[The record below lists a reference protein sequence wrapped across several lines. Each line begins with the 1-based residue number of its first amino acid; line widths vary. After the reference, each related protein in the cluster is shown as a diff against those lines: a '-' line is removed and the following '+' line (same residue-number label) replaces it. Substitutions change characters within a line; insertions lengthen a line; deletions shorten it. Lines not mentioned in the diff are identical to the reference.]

1 MKILVVE
8 DNEKLA
14 KSLKKGLEQEGYAAD
29 YITDGEAG
37 QRRLEVGVKD
47 YDLVILDRMLPKR
60 DGVSVC
66 KNWREQDIMT
76 PVIMLT
82 AKDMDEDKIFGLD
95 SGADDYLIKPFS
107 FLELLARIR
116 ALLRRPKTTL
126 PSELKIKDLVLNVST
141 RKVFRGQRE
150 VHLTLKEFAILEYLV
165 RQPNQVLNR
174 EQIISHVWD
183 FAFDSFS
190 NLVDVHI
197 KNLRKKL
204 EGKNDAK
211 ILETIRGVGYRI
223 KG

>member
-204 EGKNDAK
+204 EKKNDEK
-211 ILETIRGVGYRI
+211 FLETIRGIGYRI

>member
-1 MKILVVE
+1 MKLLVIE

-14 KSLKKGLEQEGYAAD
+14 KSLKKGLEQEGHAVD
-29 YITDGEAG
+29 YLTDGEAG
-37 QRRLEVGVKD
+37 QRRLEVSSRD
-47 YDLVILDRMLPKR
+47 YDLVVLDLMLPKR
-60 DGVSVC
+60 DGIAVC
-66 KNWREQDIMT
+66 KNWRDQNIMT

-82 AKDMDEDKIFGLD
+82 AKDGGDDKVFGLD

-107 FLELLARIR
+107 FPELLARIR
-116 ALLRRPKTTL
+116 ALLRRPKISL
-126 PSELKIKDLVLNVST
+126 PSELKIKDLVLDIST

-165 RQPNQVLNR
+165 RHPNQVLNR

-197 KNLRKKL
+197 KNLRKK
-204 EGKNDAK
+204 
-211 ILETIRGVGYRI
+211 IRWE
-223 KG
+223 K

>member
-14 KSLKKGLEQEGYAAD
+14 KSLKKGLEQEGHAAD
-29 YITDGEAG
+29 YLTDGEAG
-37 QRRLEVGVKD
+37 QRRLEVSSKD
-47 YDLVILDRMLPKR
+47 YDLVILDLMLPKR
-60 DGVSVC
+60 DGIAVC
-66 KNWREQDIMT
+66 KNSRDQNIMT

-82 AKDMDEDKIFGLD
+82 AKDADDDKIFGLD

-107 FLELLARIR
+107 FPELLARIR

-204 EGKNDAK
+204 DGKNDEK
-211 ILETIRGVGYRI
+211 ILETIRGIGYRI

>member
-1 MKILVVE
+1 MKILVIE

-14 KSLKKGLEQEGYAAD
+14 KSLKKGLEQEGHAAD
-29 YITDGEAG
+29 YLTDGEAG
-37 QRRLEVGVKD
+37 QRRLEVSAED
-47 YDLVILDRMLPKR
+47 YDLVILDLMLPKR
-60 DGVSVC
+60 DGIAVC
-66 KNWREQDIMT
+66 KNWRDQNIMT

-82 AKDMDEDKIFGLD
+82 AKDADDDKIFGLD

-107 FLELLARIR
+107 FPELLARIR
-116 ALLRRPKTTL
+116 ALLRRPKMTL

-204 EGKNDAK
+204 EKKNDEK
-211 ILETIRGVGYRI
+211 ILETIRGIGYRI

>member
-8 DNEKLA
+8 DNKKLA

-29 YITDGEAG
+29 YLTDGEAG
-37 QRRLEVGVKD
+37 QRRLEIGLRD
-47 YDLVILDRMLPKR
+47 YDLVVLDLMLPKR
-60 DGVSVC
+60 DGIAVC
-66 KNWREQDIMT
+66 KNWRDQNIMT

-82 AKDMDEDKIFGLD
+82 AKDADEDKIFGLD

-107 FLELLARIR
+107 FPELLARIR

-126 PSELKIKDLVLNVST
+126 PSELKIKDLVLNIST

-204 EGKNDAK
+204 EKKNDEK
-211 ILETIRGVGYRI
+211 ILETIRGIGYRI
-223 KG
+223 KS

>member
-141 RKVFRGQRE
+141 RKVFRDQRE
-150 VHLTLKEFAILEYLV
+150 VCLTLKEFAILEYLV
-165 RQPNQVLNR
+165 RHPNQVLDR

-183 FAFDSFS
+183 FAFDSSS

-204 EGKNDAK
+204 EKKNDEK
-211 ILETIRGVGYRI
+211 ILETIRGIGYRI

>member
-150 VHLTLKEFAILEYLV
+150 VCLTLKEFAILEYLV
-165 RQPNQVLNR
+165 RHPNQVLDR

-204 EGKNDAK
+204 EKKNDEK
-211 ILETIRGVGYRI
+211 ILETIRGIGYRI

>member
-14 KSLKKGLEQEGYAAD
+14 RSIKKGLELEGYAAD
-29 YITDGEAG
+29 YLTDGEAG
-37 QRRLEVGVKD
+37 QRRLEANRND
-47 YDLVILDRMLPKR
+47 YDLVILDLMLPKR
-60 DGVSVC
+60 DGLAVC
-66 KNWREQDIMT
+66 KNWRDKNIMI

-82 AKDMDEDKIFGLD
+82 AKDADEDKIVGLD

-107 FLELLARIR
+107 FPELLARIR
-116 ALLRRPKTTL
+116 ALLRRPQETL
-126 PSELKIKDLVLNVST
+126 PVQIKAGGLILDSAT
-141 RKVFRGQRE
+141 RE
-150 VHLTLKEFAILEYLV
+150 VLCEKKEIILTNKEFAILEYLM
-165 RQPNQVLNR
+165 RHPNQVISR

-190 NLVDVHI
+190 NLVDAHI

-204 EGKNDAK
+204 ENENNEK